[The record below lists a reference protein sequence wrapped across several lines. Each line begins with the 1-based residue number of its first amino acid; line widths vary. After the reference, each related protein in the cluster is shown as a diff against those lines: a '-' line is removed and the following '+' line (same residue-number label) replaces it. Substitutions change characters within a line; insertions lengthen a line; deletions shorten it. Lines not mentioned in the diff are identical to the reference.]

1 MNPMPMLPK
10 PRPQRLVRQD
20 KKAHRKTVIRA
31 VRDTVRRRDPRCR
44 VCDQMPVTGRLE
56 MHEITSRAQLRG
68 KAPEDIF
75 STSNCVMLCSTC
87 HREVTAHQIVL
98 IPTTPYGADGDVQVR
113 TREEE

>member
-1 MNPMPMLPK
+1 MIAVPK
-10 PRPQRLVRQD
+10 PRPQRLVRKD
-20 KKAHRKTVIRA
+20 KKAHRTAVIGA
-31 VRDTVRRRDPRCR
+31 VRDVVCRRDPRCR
-44 VCDQMPVTGRLE
+44 VCDQLPGAVRLE

-87 HREVTAHQIVL
+87 HREVTAHRIVL